1 MTNNCTGS
9 TPQKPAQYQHCQRQ
23 FPSEFLQPKYWF
35 SQLVERSYTDDETGR
50 TYRSIGVVVGL
61 TLNLP
66 GWSVPGWVYFIKF
79 LWSDGA
85 IPQLPFVDEVSE
97 SDLHPVIF
105 S

>member
-1 MTNNCTGS
+1 MKNSCTGS
-9 TPQKPAQYQHCQRQ
+9 KPQNPHPCWHSQRQ

-35 SQLVERSYTDDETGR
+35 SQLVERSYTDEDTGR

-66 GWSVPGWVYFIKF
+66 GWRTPGWIYFIKF
-79 LWSDGA
+79 LWSDSGT
-85 IPQLPFVDEVSE
+85 PQLPFVDEVSE
-97 SDLHPVIF
+97 SDLHAVLF